1 MDLNEE
7 DSNSQSK
14 DMYDDDSLMIEK
26 ANADLE
32 FEKYMKNLFE
42 NFERMVKFS
51 PRSRSFEDL
60 SNIKDEASKSSD
72 SFTSKD
78 DSFLSTVARKYSVDW
93 LNLVLGRLFYDFLT
107 QKYWS
112 DDVKARIQKKLD
124 RIEVGLFFFFFI
136 QMSIQ
141 TDFRKF
147 VMF

>member
-1 MDLNEE
+1 MDLNGEE
-7 DSNSQSK
+7 SNSQSK
-14 DMYDDDSLMIEK
+14 DVYDDDTLMIEK

-32 FEKYMKNLFE
+32 FENYMKNLFE

-72 SFTSKD
+72 SYTSKD
-78 DSFLSTVARKYSVDW
+78 DSFLSTVVRKYSVDW

-124 RIEVGLFFFFFI
+124 RIEVGFSFFFLI
-136 QMSIQ
+136 
-141 TDFRKF
+141 
-147 VMF
+147 